1 MTNKEEKFWDAVSEM
16 EKDWQAASDLL
27 RCLWTKD
34 MSPEV
39 YTALSDAC
47 RREAVLQDDRLL
59 KLSRAYKGN
68 RQSYAAA
75 FLAETR
81 KAFGALKE
89 IGRHALL
96 RTDLP
101 VPEEIRALVELSA
114 GAASEWQKIL
124 RYMREREGNRL
135 KIEARAHR
143 IAAYQDRGDKESFAI
158 LRDLYTGEDAV
169 SLIYWKDAVTV
180 LTCFLSAMERQTELL
195 QKLIEEE

>member
-1 MTNKEEKFWDAVSEM
+1 MTNKEEKFWDAVSET

-68 RQSYAAA
+68 RQSYAAT

-81 KAFGALKE
+81 KAFVALKE

-180 LTCFLSAMERQTELL
+180 LTCFFSAMERQTELL
-195 QKLIEEE
+195 QKLIEE